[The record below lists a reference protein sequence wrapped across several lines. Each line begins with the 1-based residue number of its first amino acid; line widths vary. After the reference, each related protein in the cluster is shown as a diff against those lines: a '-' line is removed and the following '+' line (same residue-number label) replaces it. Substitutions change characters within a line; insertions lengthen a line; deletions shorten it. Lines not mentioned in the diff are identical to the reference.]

1 MGRAGVIAID
11 GPAGAGKSATAR
23 GLALRLDYV
32 YVDTGALY
40 RSIALFAQ
48 KTGIDFE
55 DARALAE
62 MTRQLEF
69 RFRRTRDDRTGMV
82 VNSEDVTDQ
91 IRTPEITMGS
101 SIVSRHREVREEL
114 LRVQRKMAAAGGVV
128 MEGRDIGSVVL
139 PDADVKVFITARP
152 EIRAGRRYKEMIEKG
167 FEISFEEV
175 LSDIEARDERDMHRP
190 VSPLKPSDDAWILD
204 TSDLSLEHVIE
215 QITLRVKA

>member
-1 MGRAGVIAID
+1 MGRPGVIAID

-23 GLALRLDYV
+23 GLALRLGYV

-55 DARALAE
+55 DAHALAE
-62 MTRQLEF
+62 MTRQLDF
-69 RFRRTRDDRTGMV
+69 RFTRTRDDLTGIV
-82 VNSEDVTDQ
+82 VNSEDVSDQ
-91 IRTPEITMGS
+91 IRTPEITRGS

-114 LRVQRKMAAAGGVV
+114 LLIQRKMAAAGGVV

-152 EIRAGRRYKEMIEKG
+152 EIRAGRRHKEMIEKG
-167 FEISFEEV
+167 FEVSLEEV
-175 LSDIEARDERDMHRP
+175 LSEIEARDERDMHRA
-190 VSPLKPSDDAWILD
+190 VSPLKPADDAWILD
-204 TSDLSLEHVIE
+204 TSDLSLEDVIE
-215 QITLRVKA
+215 KIAAMVKA

>member
-1 MGRAGVIAID
+1 MGRPGVIAID

-23 GLALRLDYV
+23 GLALRLGYV

-55 DARALAE
+55 DAHALAE
-62 MTRQLEF
+62 MTRQLDF
-69 RFRRTRDDRTGMV
+69 RFTRTRDDLTGIV
-82 VNSEDVTDQ
+82 VNSEDVSDQ
-91 IRTPEITMGS
+91 IRTPEITRGS

-114 LRVQRKMAAAGGVV
+114 LLIQRKMAAAGGVV

-152 EIRAGRRYKEMIEKG
+152 EIRAGRRHKEMIEKG
-167 FEISFEEV
+167 FEVSIEEV
-175 LSDIEARDERDMHRP
+175 LSEIEARDERDMHRA
-190 VSPLKPSDDAWILD
+190 VSPLKPADDAWILD
-204 TSDLSLEHVIE
+204 TSDLSLEDVIE
-215 QITLRVKA
+215 KIAAMVKA

>member
-1 MGRAGVIAID
+1 MGRPGVIAID

-23 GLALRLDYV
+23 GLALRLGYV

-55 DARALAE
+55 NAHALAE
-62 MTRQLEF
+62 MTRQLDF
-69 RFRRTRDDRTGMV
+69 RFTRTRDDLTGIV
-82 VNSEDVTDQ
+82 VNSEDVSDQ
-91 IRTPEITMGS
+91 IRTPEITRGS

-114 LRVQRKMAAAGGVV
+114 LLIQRKMAAAGGVV

-152 EIRAGRRYKEMIEKG
+152 EIRAGRRHKEMIEKG
-167 FEISFEEV
+167 FEVSLEEV
-175 LSDIEARDERDMHRP
+175 LSEIEARDERDMHRA
-190 VSPLKPSDDAWILD
+190 VSPLKPADDAWILD
-204 TSDLSLEHVIE
+204 TSDLSLEDVIE
-215 QITLRVKA
+215 KIAAMVKA